1 MAKATPPSRRQP
13 PPRKPAAARPATQEA
28 TAEESAQKTTAK
40 GKSQAKKDPDAPPTD
55 SDAKKPDKNRD
66 ETRYDW
72 RRETAKAG
80 LASMIGLMPAWL
92 VSLLFHAVAVPVLA
106 VVTFSSVSDT
116 EEVVIASQPVEVTED
131 LEEVAE
137 FDVEPLE
144 DLEINENMTFD
155 SPQVDPGAIDFGE
168 MAAPAEVLD
177 TNISD
182 MLVADTA
189 IGEIGALFGDEGEGM
204 SSVGEGLKG
213 AAMFFGT
220 KSEGNR
226 FCFLVDNSNSMGSGK
241 LETAL
246 LELGK
251 AVNRL
256 SEQQYFYIIFYS
268 DTAYPLFH
276 PEQVPDMVRA
286 SDENKRRV
294 AQWLPQIEMC
304 LRTDCE
310 DAMKMALTLRPDVI
324 YILGDGAFTDNTA
337 SVLIANP
344 IPNVIIHTLGMNVR
358 QNVVADFAGIAA
370 KHKGTY
376 KDVGISPQGQAMAK
390 QFPRPKHRTRQSIW
404 GLKLPLQ
411 K

>member
-1 MAKATPPSRRQP
+1 MANKTPPPRTQP
-13 PPRKPAAARPATQEA
+13 PPRKPAAQKDSPKKSEPEAPPREPA
-28 TAEESAQKTTAK
+28 SK
-40 GKSQAKKDPDAPPTD
+40 KSEKKD
-55 SDAKKPDKNRD
+55 KKSD

-106 VVTFSSVSDT
+106 VVTFSTVTET
-116 EEVVIASQPVEVTED
+116 EEVVIASQPVEVTEE

-137 FDVEPLE
+137 FEVEPLE
-144 DLEINENMTFD
+144 DLEINEDMTFD
-155 SPQVDPGAIDFGE
+155 TPQVDPGAIDFGE

-177 TNISD
+177 TNVSD
-182 MLVADTA
+182 LLVADTA
-189 IGEIGALFGDEGEGM
+189 IGEIGALFGDKGQGM
-204 SSVGEGLKG
+204 SAIGEGLKG

-220 KSEGNR
+220 KSEGSR

-251 AVNRL
+251 AVSRL
-256 SEQQYFYIIFYS
+256 HEEQYFYIIFYS

-286 SDENKRRV
+286 TDENKKRV
-294 AQWLPQIEMC
+294 SQWLPQIEMC

-337 SVLIANP
+337 SLLIANP
-344 IPNVIIHTLGMNVR
+344 IQNVVIHTLGMNVR
-358 QNVVADFAGIAA
+358 ENVVADFQGIAI

-376 KDVGISPQGQAMAK
+376 KDVGISPQGKALAK
-390 QFPRPKHRTRQSIW
+390 QYPRPKHRTRQSIW
-404 GLKLPLQ
+404 GLKLPAQ